1 MLGHRRPKA
10 VDVSYN
16 STTLRIYYWHAPLG
30 QDTKLYS
37 SSWRSQYQ
45 SRRRQV
51 DLQNRQRFIERG
63 RIVPLTENSSEWAIE
78 NRRAT
83 GQFDI
88 ADERSPEEVAATV
101 AKLGLEPV
109 WKDWDPALVGSA

>member
-37 SSWRSQYQ
+37 SNWRSQYQ

-63 RIVPLTENSSEWAIE
+63 RIVPRHRRLDASSH
-78 NRRAT
+78 RRSDKLVHF
-83 GQFDI
+83 G
-88 ADERSPEEVAATV
+88 RSA
-101 AKLGLEPV
+101 
-109 WKDWDPALVGSA
+109 WR